1 MSSAAAVHNRTVAC
15 NSRTYDISDQPIDNA
30 GRLDQN
36 SVTTPARTPA
46 AGNTSVPI
54 FPAGNDPG
62 SDPDEAA
69 VLSAFVRLETR
80 PSIRDGSGVVPT
92 TR

>member
-1 MSSAAAVHNRTVAC
+1 M
-15 NSRTYDISDQPIDNA
+15 
-30 GRLDQN
+30 
-36 SVTTPARTPA
+36 
-46 AGNTSVPI
+46 PI